1 MNGLCIL
8 LLWILLAVPATQS
21 AWARGGG
28 GCVEEGSLVL
38 TPNGAVPVERIQTG
52 DKVLSWFGGAL
63 RPVSVQARTQVQP
76 DEVLELTVSGAVIRA
91 TEEHP
96 FATAPGEFREAGR
109 LRPGD
114 TLYVWDGAGLKP
126 ETVQSATRIG
136 SSRPAYN
143 LTVFP
148 GGTFFSSGILVH
160 NKGGGCFLPG
170 TPILRSDGT
179 ETPIEEIRPGEEVLA
194 FTSHGETVRT
204 VVEEVLVHEVDEYF
218 TVSTERTA
226 LRVTPEHPFFVGNGT
241 YKTVDALRL
250 NDFIFVYDGKGL
262 RRERIAGIER
272 NREHTF
278 VYNLR
283 TDSPHTFFAG
293 GAAVHNK
300 GGGCF
305 AGGTKVETPRGA
317 VPIESLSPGE
327 SILAVGEGGSITE
340 ATVEGVYAARS
351 SLLEIHTEAGSLTT
365 TSEHPLQLS
374 GGGFR
379 EAGEIAAGEGITVFR
394 DGKTRA
400 AGVVDSTI
408 RKGEVQVFNLRVTE
422 PHTFLADGF
431 VVHNKGGGYSG
442 YHSSSSSRTSSSG
455 RGGNATSQDPGSL
468 GIIDEKTRWED
479 DWPFWKIFSFGGLMI
494 SPLFLVLF
502 LLSRLR
508 RKRSNLDAIIGR
520 SHVAPKAKKTL
531 KVLESIAEYDMAML
545 PDSLRNVAESTFR
558 QLQTCWETRVY
569 SPMEHLLMPDL
580 YAQHC
585 AQIQGM
591 IRNHE
596 INFIS
601 DLAVESVDIIHV
613 RYTNNPDQR
622 EFTALVT
629 AAARDYYQDD
639 RTGAFLRGD
648 TKPERFQEFWTFQY
662 RGGAWLLREIDQAG
676 ESDALK
682 DANFHEAVAGPQ
694 FEDSAGG
701 AGAEEE
707 VGGSRIDRLLNS
719 LAKTDPLWR
728 REYLKSRVRIIFT
741 NVFMARETGDV
752 KAVKAENF
760 FPEIAAYLRDEISRT
775 RENGITVEYRN
786 FCIRKIGIALV
797 QDSPDPAQDEFI
809 ARISA
814 HAQKIVKRN
823 GEQIQ
828 GDADVVS
835 FEESWTFGRVDKD
848 WRLKEAG

>member
-8 LLWILLAVPATQS
+8 LLWILLTVPATPS

-38 TPNGAVPVERIQTG
+38 TPNGPVPVERLQAG
-52 DKVLSWFGGAL
+52 DVILSWFGGAL
-63 RPVSVQARTQVQP
+63 RPASVQARTEVQP
-76 DEVLELTVSGAVIRA
+76 EEFVELAVSGSVVRA

-114 TLYVWDGAGLKP
+114 TLYVRDGAGLKP
-126 ETVQSATRIG
+126 EAVQSATRVG

-194 FTSHGETVRT
+194 FTSRGETVRT
-204 VVEEVLVHEVDEYF
+204 IVEEVLVHDVNEYF
-218 TVSTERTA
+218 TVSTERVV
-226 LRVTPEHPFFVGNGT
+226 LRVTPEHPFFIGNGT
-241 YKTVDALRL
+241 YRTVDALRL
-250 NDFIFVYDGKGL
+250 NDSIFVYDGKGL
-262 RRERIAGIER
+262 RQERIAGIER
-272 NREHTF
+272 NREGTL

-305 AGGTKVETPRGA
+305 AAGVKVETPHGP
-317 VPIESLSPGE
+317 VPIESLAPGE
-327 SILAVGEGGSITE
+327 RVLAVGDGGAATE

-351 SLLEIHTEAGSLTT
+351 NLLEIRTETGTLTT
-365 TSEHPLQLS
+365 TPEHPLQLS

-379 EAGEIAAGEGITVFR
+379 QAGEIAAGEGITVFHN
-394 DGKTRA
+394 GKTGTA
-400 AGVVDSTI
+400 KIIDSFT
-408 RKGEVQVFNLRVTE
+408 RKGEAQVFNLRVTE
-422 PHTFLADGF
+422 PHTFLANGF

-442 YHSSSSSRTSSSG
+442 YHSSSSSRASSTKS
-455 RGGNATSQDPGSL
+455 GNATSQDLGSL
-468 GIIDEKTRWED
+468 GIIDEKTRWKD
-479 DWPFWKIFSFGGLMI
+479 DWPLWKIVSLGGGA
-494 SPLFLVLF
+494 FLPFAILIFIAVRVLG
-502 LLSRLR
+502 
-508 RKRSNLDAIIGR
+508 KKKNLDVIIGR
-520 SHVAPKAKKTL
+520 SRIAPKAEKTL
-531 KVLESIAEYDMAML
+531 KLLESIAEYDMSML
-545 PDSLRNVAESTFR
+545 LENLRGVAESTFR

-601 DLAVESVDIIHV
+601 DLAVESVDIVHV

-622 EFTALVT
+622 EFTALIT

-639 RTGAFLRGD
+639 RTGKFLRGD
-648 TKPERFQEFWTFQY
+648 KKPERFQEFWTFQY
-662 RGGAWLLREIDQAG
+662 QGSAWRLREIDQAG

-682 DANFHEAVAGPQ
+682 DANFCETVAGPQ

-701 AGAEEE
+701 AGAEKEA
-707 VGGSRIDRLLNS
+707 GGTRIDRLLNS

-728 REYLKSRVRIIFT
+728 REYLKARVRIIFT
-741 NVFMARETGDV
+741 NVFMAREIGETT
-752 KAVKAENF
+752 AVKAENF
-760 FPEIAAYLRDEISRT
+760 FPEVASYLRDEISRT
-775 RENGITVEYRN
+775 RENGIAVEYRN
-786 FCIRKIGIALV
+786 FCVRQIGIALV
-797 QDSPDPAQDEFI
+797 RNSPDPTRDEFT

-828 GDADVVS
+828 ADEYVVS
-835 FEESWTFGRVDKD
+835 FEECWTFGRLDGD
-848 WRLKEAG
+848 WRLKEMG